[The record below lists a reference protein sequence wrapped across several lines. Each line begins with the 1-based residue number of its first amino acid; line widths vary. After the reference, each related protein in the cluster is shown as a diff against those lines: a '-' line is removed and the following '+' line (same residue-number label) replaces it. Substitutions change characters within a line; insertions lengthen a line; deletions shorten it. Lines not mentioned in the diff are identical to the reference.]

1 MFIGDCQLYY
11 CKNCGSSFVL
21 KSNFDLHL
29 RHNPNCLA
37 ANPQC
42 FTCQKCQESFC
53 ELYQLQDHIRKH
65 EQLDVEGRN
74 KKRLISHDKLLV
86 DNNPDIMCDN
96 CGKKH
101 SCQSSLRTHLCIH
114 TDDKTYQCQYCK
126 KGFSPKGDLY
136 LDFLSLTNSRE
147 ILQVKQLN

>member
-1 MFIGDCQLYY
+1 MKG
-11 CKNCGSSFVL
+11 
-21 KSNFDLHL
+21 NFDLHL

-65 EQLDVEGRN
+65 EQLDVKGRN

-86 DNNPDIMCDN
+86 DSNPDIMCDY
-96 CGKKH
+96 CGKKF
-101 SCQSSLRTHLCIH
+101 SCQSSLRTHLHIHAGDKPYQCLYCEKAFSQNCNLQIHLRIH
-114 TDDKTYQCQYCK
+114 TGDRPYQCQYCEK
-126 KGFSPKGDLY
+126 TFSQK
-136 LDFLSLTNSRE
+136 SN
-147 ILQVKQLN
+147 LQIHLRIHLK